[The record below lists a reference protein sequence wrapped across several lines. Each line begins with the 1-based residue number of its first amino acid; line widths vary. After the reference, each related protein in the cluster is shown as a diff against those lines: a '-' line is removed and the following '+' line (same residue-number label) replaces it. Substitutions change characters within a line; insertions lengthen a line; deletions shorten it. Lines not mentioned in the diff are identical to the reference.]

1 MNWPVTLT
9 RGPVRLRPLRRS
21 DSRRWHSV
29 RRSNAAWLRQ
39 WEATLP
45 LADPGVPATFGA
57 MVRSYRREAHGGRS
71 LAFALDV
78 DGVLMGQVTLGGLAW
93 GSLRSGYIGYW
104 ISQEVAG
111 RGIMPLA
118 VAMVTDHAFG
128 TLALHRIEINIR
140 PENSA
145 SLRVVDKLGF
155 RREGHRP
162 RYLHIDGA
170 WRDHT
175 SFVMLSDEWPAGGL
189 VGDIE
194 RHGWCDSRSAP
205 PDDRAADRHN
215 HDPADQADSEGAVR
229 DMGGPTRS

>member
-1 MNWPVTLT
+1 MSWPVTLT
-9 RGPVRLRPLRRS
+9 RGPVRLRPLRRG
-21 DSRRWHSV
+21 DSRRWNSV
-29 RRSNAAWLRQ
+29 RRSNAVWLRQ

-45 LADPGVPATFGA
+45 RADPGVPATFGA
-57 MVRSYRREAHGGRS
+57 MVRSYRREAQGGRS
-71 LAFALDV
+71 FAFALDV

-104 ISQEVAG
+104 LSQEVAG
-111 RGIMPLA
+111 RGIMPQA

-145 SLRVVDKLGF
+145 SLRVVEKLGF

-175 SFVMLSDEWPAGGL
+175 SFVMLSDEWPEGGL
-189 VGDIE
+189 VSDIE
-194 RHGWCDSRSAP
+194 RHGWCDARNVPVDQQDLPA
-205 PDDRAADRHN
+205 R
-215 HDPADQADSEGAVR
+215 HDPAEPADRE
-229 DMGGPTRS
+229 